1 MNDENKTGRMD
12 DIPARE
18 EKESAAGSDTLDE
31 IIDDVL
37 GEDENPPDGGAGAE
51 AEDAAADDAKDA
63 EKEAPLSE
71 TDALKEENER
81 LKKQFDEL
89 SDRHLRTLAE
99 YDNYRKR
106 SIKEKDSAYADAYT
120 DVLKQILPVIDNL
133 ERAAAYTADAPADDK
148 VGQGVNMTLK
158 SFESAL
164 KKLGIEEIDA
174 VGCEFNPLF
183 HNAVMHIEDENLG
196 KNVVASVLQKGYKKG
211 DKVIR
216 YAMVQVAN

>member
-1 MNDENKTGRMD
+1 MNDETKTDRTG
-12 DIPARE
+12 DIPAE
-18 EKESAAGSDTLDE
+18 EVGESTAGPVDEEIKEEVSS
-31 IIDDVL
+31 
-37 GEDENPPDGGAGAE
+37 AE
-51 AEDAAADDAKDA
+51 AEDGAENGQPSGEENEAAPEAA
-63 EKEAPLSE
+63 EKTEADILR
-71 TDALKEENER
+71 EENER

-106 SIKEKDSAYADAYT
+106 STKEKDSAYADAYT

-133 ERAAAYTADAPADDK
+133 ERAAAYTADAPEDDK
-148 VGQGVNMTLK
+148 LGQGVNMTLK

-174 VGCEFNPLF
+174 VGCEFDPLF